1 MVALKF
7 AVPSRPFSRE
17 GAGVMTDE
25 RDSILGMLRGKKEP
39 RVPIE
44 QQDHLGN
51 RKVKEPTGK
60 KLLGVWLN
68 PAAIKQF
75 NMLAAELEIQKQ
87 DLMAEALN
95 DLFEKH
101 HKKKIA

>member
-1 MVALKF
+1 M
-7 AVPSRPFSRE
+7 SDDR
-17 GAGVMTDE
+17 DE
-25 RDSILGMLRGKKEP
+25 ILGLLKGRKEP
-39 RVPIE
+39 RVPLHE
-44 QQDHLGN
+44 QDILGN
-51 RKVKEPTGK
+51 RKSKTQAGK

-101 HKKKIA
+101 HKARIA